1 MMKKNQLKIGSI
13 LSYVQMLLS
22 IIVGLVYTPIM
33 MRLLGQS
40 EYGLYVTVS
49 STITMLTILNLGFNS
64 SYIRYYAKYK
74 KENDNESIYKLNGLF
89 LLVFSILGA
98 IALMCGLFFAF
109 NLELVFDTGLTSHE
123 YQIAR
128 TLMLIL
134 TANLAISF
142 PMSVFQSIISAHEKF
157 IFLKLLGMIKTVV
170 SPIVTLPILLLGFR
184 SIAMVSISVVLTLTT
199 DVIYFVYVVFVLK
212 NKFKFKN
219 FEKGIFK
226 SLFVYTSFIAI
237 NLIVDQINWNID
249 KFLLGRFKGTVSV
262 AIYSVGFTMYNYYM
276 TFSTSI
282 SGVFSPRI
290 HKIANETMADINTQ
304 KKRFTELF
312 TKVGRIQF
320 LILSLL
326 FTGIIFFGRS
336 FISFWAGDG
345 YENSY
350 YVALL
355 LVIPATVPLMQNVGI
370 EIQRALNKH
379 KFRSVLY
386 FCMALINLVLSIF
399 MCQWYGEVGA
409 AIGTAVSL
417 VLANGLIMNIYYHK
431 KCNINIIHFWK
442 NILRQSVGLIIPV
455 ISGILICKFVEFSTI
470 WLLLLWIVIY
480 SLVYCISMFLFGMN
494 AYERNLILKPLKRI
508 LKK

>member
-1 MMKKNQLKIGSI
+1 MKRNQLKIGSV

-22 IIVGLVYTPIM
+22 IVIGLVYTPIM

-40 EYGLYVTVS
+40 EYGLYITVS
-49 STITMLTILNLGFNS
+49 STITMLTVLNLGFNS

-89 LLVFSILGA
+89 FLVFSILGA
-98 IALMCGLFFAF
+98 IALICGLFLTF
-109 NLELVFDTGLTSHE
+109 NLELVFDTGLTIQE

-128 TLMLIL
+128 VLMLLL
-134 TANLAISF
+134 TVNLAISF

-157 IFLKLLGMIKTVV
+157 IFLKLLGMVKTVV
-170 SPIVTLPILLLGFR
+170 SPIVTLPILLLGYK
-184 SIAMVSISVVLTLTT
+184 SIAMVSISVALTLIT
-199 DVIYFVYVVFVLK
+199 DVIYLIYVIFVLK
-212 NKFKFKN
+212 NKFIFKS

-262 AIYSVGFTMYNYYM
+262 AIYSVGYVLYNYYM

-290 HKIANETMADINTQ
+290 HKIANETLDDATSQ
-304 KKRFTELF
+304 KNRFTELF

-326 FTGIIFFGRS
+326 FTGIIFFGQS
-336 FISFWAGDG
+336 FVKFWAGDG

-355 LVIPATVPLMQNVGI
+355 LVIPATIPLMQNVGI

-379 KFRSVLY
+379 QFRSVLY
-386 FCMALINLVLSIF
+386 ACMALINLVLSIF

-409 AIGTAVSL
+409 AVGTAISL
-417 VLANGLIMNIYYHK
+417 VIANGLIMNIYYHK

-442 NILRQSVGLIIPV
+442 NILRQSAGLIIPI

-470 WLLLLWIVIY
+470 WLLLLWIAIY
-480 SLVYCISMFLFGMN
+480 SLVYCISMFFLGMN
-494 AYERNLILKPLKRI
+494 AYERNLILKPIKRI
-508 LKK
+508 FKR